1 MELCKFYLMD
11 CCAKKD
17 KCLYM
22 HSDFPCKYYYLGLK
36 CQEKDKCLFSHGKP
50 LTDQLRAI
58 LLKHLDTAPQEIL
71 GDFPRMNRE
80 NSVNM
85 INTTHKQLLQKY
97 NMVEKT
103 SSTSSNIPSLFDVII
118 DKPTMMGNN
127 DSNKRNRKSRWCSS
141 AGKYV

>member
-11 CCAKKD
+11 CCAKKE

-22 HSDFPCKYYYLGLK
+22 HGDFPCKYYYLGLK

-71 GDFPRMNRE
+71 GDFPRISRDNAL
-80 NSVNM
+80 NM
-85 INTTHKQLLQKY
+85 VNTTHKQLLQKY
-97 NMVEKT
+97 NMADK
-103 SSTSSNIPSLFDVII
+103 SNTSSNIPSIFDLVF
-118 DKPTMMGNN
+118 DKPSLMSNN
-127 DSNKRNRKSRWCSS
+127 DNKRNRKSRWCPPPS
-141 AGKYV
+141 K